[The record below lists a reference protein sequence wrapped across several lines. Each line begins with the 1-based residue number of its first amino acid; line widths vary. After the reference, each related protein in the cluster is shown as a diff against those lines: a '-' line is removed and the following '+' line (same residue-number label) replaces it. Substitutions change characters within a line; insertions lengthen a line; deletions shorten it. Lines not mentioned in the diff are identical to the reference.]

1 MRFCELLSQ
10 ARHRVGASQDAVAL
24 HLGISRTLISDYE
37 MGRRPAPVLPRVR
50 SFARFYDLSEAE
62 TDRLLAAA
70 IIEQGG
76 IRLPIDGEDDHD
88 ALRLALALISNWH
101 GLEATHANRMIE
113 VLNEI
118 PSS

>member
-1 MRFCELLSQ
+1 VLS
-10 ARHRVGASQDAVAL
+10 
-24 HLGISRTLISDYE
+24 
-37 MGRRPAPVLPRVR
+37 RVR
-50 SFARFYDLSEAE
+50 GFALFYDLSTDE

-101 GLEATHANRMIE
+101 GLESGHAHRMIE

-118 PSS
+118 SHG